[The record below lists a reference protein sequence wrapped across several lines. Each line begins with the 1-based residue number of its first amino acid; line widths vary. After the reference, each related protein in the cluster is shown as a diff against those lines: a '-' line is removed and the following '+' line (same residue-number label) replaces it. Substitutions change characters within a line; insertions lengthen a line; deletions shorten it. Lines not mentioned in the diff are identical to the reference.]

1 MNVTEDMYLPFLA
14 INFAL
19 RISAGEEFYSKNNF
33 ALKFAEER
41 FCRKQLHR
49 QLCSSYMN
57 THNAIIEI
65 IVMYLYEY

>member
-33 ALKFAEER
+33 ALKFSAEES
-41 FCRKQLHR
+41 FSRKTITETAVL
-49 QLCSSYMN
+49 
-57 THNAIIEI
+57 
-65 IVMYLYEY
+65 